1 MICSREDTGEGSG
14 QGKVSIKTS
23 TKPGKGLYLLP
34 LTVAIPIITVMILAI
49 LRFWPEMRKLLSI
62 LIKLVVKS

>member
-1 MICSREDTGEGSG
+1 M
-14 QGKVSIKTS
+14 SIKTS
-23 TKPGKGLYLLP
+23 TKPGKGLYFLP
-34 LTVAIPIITVMILAI
+34 LTVAIPIIAVMILAI